1 VRLELDDGFT
11 PSPVGLFARGRVAAH
26 GATLLGTG
34 SADEA
39 AWAANGTDCV
49 VSRRHPML
57 SAAVVVTIGRPHSG
71 HGGGSF
77 GEAWTRRLQPG
88 QQAWV
93 ME

>member
-1 VRLELDDGFT
+1 
-11 PSPVGLFARGRVAAH
+11 
-26 GATLLGTG
+26 
-34 SADEA
+34 
-39 AWAANGTDCV
+39 
-49 VSRRHPML
+49 ML